1 MLGIQLLRVR
11 NEPRS
16 CAHNTRARR
25 KHRVRRTPPEDPGA
39 QTCKSLPRR
48 VGGASRSSCRVLCAQ
63 VQPVITWGSCLRGR
77 GSRWRSW
84 RITPPAKKASRARR
98 HRRRARATASS
109 QRASSTA
116 RRPAHSTSPAAI
128 DPGLPPPRRADTR
141 RSVED
146 GGERQGKD
154 DCLECVICSGMLG
167 CSGCV
172 RCSGMLGC
180 LRCVRCSGMCGF
192 KAKVF

>member
-1 MLGIQLLRVR
+1 M
-11 NEPRS
+11 P
-16 CAHNTRARR
+16 RARPAR
-25 KHRVRRTPPEDPGA
+25 PRPRAPPAQGAAHASRGPGRTGVQIFATSRRRCVSLIVPRPLCAGA
-39 QTCKSLPRR
+39 TSDYVGVMPARSRKSLARLADHA
-48 VGGASRSSCRVLCAQ
+48 ASKDSKQ
-63 VQPVITWGSCLRGR
+63 GSEASPASAGDGVERG
-77 GSRWRSW
+77 
-84 RITPPAKKASRARR
+84 
-98 HRRRARATASS
+98 
-109 QRASSTA
+109 ASSTV

-128 DPGLPPPRRADTR
+128 DPALPPPRRADTR